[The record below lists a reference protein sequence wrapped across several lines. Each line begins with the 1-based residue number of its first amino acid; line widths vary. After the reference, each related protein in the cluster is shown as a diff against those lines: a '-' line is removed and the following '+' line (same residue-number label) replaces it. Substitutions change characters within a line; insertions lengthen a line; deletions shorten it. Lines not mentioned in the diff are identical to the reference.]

1 MAHQADVEHLAL
13 AFHELYQ
20 GKGGKMP
27 PHRRRRHTPPPHHH
41 HRKIK

>member
-27 PHRRRRHTPPPHHH
+27 PHCRRHPPPHD
-41 HRKIK
+41 RKIK